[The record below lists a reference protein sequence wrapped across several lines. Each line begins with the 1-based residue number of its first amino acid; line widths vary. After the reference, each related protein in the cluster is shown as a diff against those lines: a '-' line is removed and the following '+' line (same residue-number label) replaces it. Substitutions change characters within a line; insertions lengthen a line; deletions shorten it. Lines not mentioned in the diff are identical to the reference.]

1 MGVPP
6 EGVVAVVLEPV
17 AAQIEGLK
25 DRAERLEL
33 EAKAETAEEIRGGLA
48 ESWRVVEERGL

>member
-1 MGVPP
+1 MGVPA

-25 DRAERLEL
+25 DRAERLEWSRRPRPL
-33 EAKAETAEEIRGGLA
+33 RRYEEVSRRAGA
-48 ESWRVVEERGL
+48 W